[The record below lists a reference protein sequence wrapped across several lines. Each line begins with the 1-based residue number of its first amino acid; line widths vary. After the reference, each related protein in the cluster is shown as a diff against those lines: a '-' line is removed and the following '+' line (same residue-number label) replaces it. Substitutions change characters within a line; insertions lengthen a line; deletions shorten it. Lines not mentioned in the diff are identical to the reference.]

1 VNETLDEFVAAGPAI
16 QRPGLRALLTLARRP
31 RGRALLTSL
40 PLAQQAADS
49 LVAMANYDEPARS
62 RALGWDAEAIVQR
75 GRELRTREQRP

>member
-1 VNETLDEFVAAGPAI
+1 LNEILDEFVAAGPAL

-49 LVAMANYDEPARS
+49 LIAMAHYDDPARS
-62 RALGWDAEAIVQR
+62 RALGWDADAVVRR
-75 GRELRTREQRP
+75 GRELRATRGR